1 MTTRQKDME
10 KKRIDAVSN
19 DGDLLRQVND
29 IMRNMELSAI
39 RNFLRQGERH
49 GTTVEAL
56 REAFNA
62 VLSGEADTLARALRK
77 GAAEWYK

>member
-10 KKRIDAVSN
+10 KKRTITVNNDAE
-19 DGDLLRQVND
+19 LLRQVND

-39 RNFLRQGERH
+39 RDFLRQGERH

-62 VLSGEADTLARALRK
+62 VLSGEADTLDGALRK

>member
-1 MTTRQKDME
+1 MTTREKDME
-10 KKRIDAVSN
+10 KKKTEPVNSG
-19 DGDLLRQVND
+19 GDLLSQVNG

-77 GAAEWYK
+77 GAGEWYK

>member
-1 MTTRQKDME
+1 MTTTGKGME
-10 KKRIDAVSN
+10 KKRTDTAGN
-19 DGDLLRQVND
+19 DGDLVRQVND

-39 RNFLRQGERH
+39 RNFLGRGERH

-77 GAAEWYK
+77 GAGEWYQ

>member
-1 MTTRQKDME
+1 MTATGKDME
-10 KKRIDAVSN
+10 RKRIDTAGN
-19 DGDLLRQVND
+19 DRYLLRQVND

-39 RNFLRQGERH
+39 RDFLRRGERH

-62 VLSGEADTLARALRK
+62 VLSGEADTLTRALRK
-77 GAAEWYK
+77 GAKEWY

>member
-10 KKRIDAVSN
+10 KKRTDAVNN
-19 DGDLLRQVND
+19 DGDLLGQVND
-29 IMRNMELSAI
+29 ILRNMELSAI
-39 RNFLRQGERH
+39 RNFLRQGESH

>member
-10 KKRIDAVSN
+10 KKRTDAVSN
-19 DGDLLRQVND
+19 DGDLLGQVND